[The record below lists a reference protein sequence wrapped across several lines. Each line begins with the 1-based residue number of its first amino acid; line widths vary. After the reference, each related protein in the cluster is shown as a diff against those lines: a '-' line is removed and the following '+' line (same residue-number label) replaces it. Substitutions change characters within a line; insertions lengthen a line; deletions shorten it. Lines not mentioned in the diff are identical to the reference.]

1 MSSSKSGLLKLAVY
15 VDLPHLVS
23 TFILGRQ
30 EIRIFLL
37 LRNYLVRMYA
47 EMAFAKSPAAAMAQ
61 LTTPSIQKEKKSSC
75 KRRKKGN
82 VFSHFCV

>member
-23 TFILGRQ
+23 QFIFGQ
-30 EIRIFLL
+30 EIRIFYCSG
-37 LRNYLVRMYA
+37 NYLVRMYA

-61 LTTPSIQKEKKSSC
+61 LTTPSIQKEKKSS
-75 KRRKKGN
+75 
-82 VFSHFCV
+82 